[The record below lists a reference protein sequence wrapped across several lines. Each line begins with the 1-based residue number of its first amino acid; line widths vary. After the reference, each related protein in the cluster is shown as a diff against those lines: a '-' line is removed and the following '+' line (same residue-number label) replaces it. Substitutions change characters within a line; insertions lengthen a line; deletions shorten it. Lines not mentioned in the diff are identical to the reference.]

1 MLKIKDCLILLLIA
15 CSFSAFSQN
24 ATDADIAKQFYDTGQ
39 YDKAYTLYKSLYQS
53 KNGSDIYYQ
62 AYLNVLIK
70 LKQYPE
76 AEKIILKK
84 AKENPKTLFDL
95 GQLYQE
101 KGDLAAADKVFEN
114 IIQKMEPNQFAIA
127 DVANSFYAINN
138 YDYAIKTF
146 IEGRKIIKEDYAFV
160 FELINLYRFKKM
172 KNALTSESLKI
183 LDQQPE
189 LLAMVKSNLSRTYE
203 NDEDYEVLRS
213 LLLKKIQKDA
223 QNTTLIDLLAWQY
236 IQQKQFDLAL
246 IQYIALDRRTEGN
259 GNKVFSLAGILEENG
274 AFETANKAYNYLIDK
289 GNKSPYYIASRVA
302 NLKNKG
308 KQLLTG
314 NYTSEQISGVVLG
327 YETLLTEYG
336 SNTQTVFAIRELAN
350 LKAYYQNDLNGGQK
364 LLEDVLSFPSLNPLT
379 LASVKLELANIYIL
393 NNERWEAA
401 LLYGQIEKSLSN
413 EPIAQEA
420 KFKNAKLSFYNG
432 DFTWAKAQLD
442 VLKASTSQLI
452 ANDALDLSLLLQEN
466 LAFDYTGNALK
477 MYAKADLYR
486 FTNMPDKALSVLD
499 SLAIYYPQT
508 DLLDDVAMMKGE
520 IFINKNNYTKA
531 AEIFKSLITQFPY
544 SIWID
549 DAYFKLATLEE
560 EHLNDKISAQKHYEE
575 LLQKYP
581 GSLYVIDA
589 RKRFRNLRGDAL

>member
-101 KGDLAAADKVFEN
+101 KGDLAAADKVFED

-172 KNALTSESLKI
+172 KDALTSESLKI

-259 GNKVFSLAGILEENG
+259 GSKVFSLAGILEENG

-314 NYTSEQISGVVLG
+314 NYTSEQISGVVIG

-466 LAFDYTGNALK
+466 LAFDSTGNALK

-499 SLAIYYPQT
+499 SLAISYPQT

-531 AEIFKSLITQFPY
+531 AEIFKSLIIQFPY

>member
-138 YDYAIKTF
+138 YDFAIKTF

-172 KNALTSESLKI
+172 KDALTSESLKI

-259 GNKVFSLAGILEENG
+259 GSKVFSLAGILEENG

-308 KQLLTG
+308 KQLLTV

-466 LAFDYTGNALK
+466 LAFDSTGNALK

-499 SLAIYYPQT
+499 SLAISYPQT

>member
-172 KNALTSESLKI
+172 KDALTSESLKI

-259 GNKVFSLAGILEENG
+259 GSKVFSLAGILEENG

-314 NYTSEQISGVVLG
+314 NYTSEQISGVVIG

-466 LAFDYTGNALK
+466 LAFDSTGNALK

-499 SLAIYYPQT
+499 SLAISYPQT

>member
-39 YDKAYTLYKSLYQS
+39 YDKAYTLYKTLYQS

-95 GQLYQE
+95 GQLYHE

-172 KNALTSESLKI
+172 KDALTYESLKI

-259 GNKVFSLAGILEENG
+259 GSKVFSLAGILEENG

-314 NYTSEQISGVVLG
+314 NYTSEQISDVVIG
-327 YETLLTEYG
+327 YETLLKEYG

-379 LASVKLELANIYIL
+379 LASVKLELANIYII

-466 LAFDYTGNALK
+466 LAFDSTGNALK

-499 SLAIYYPQT
+499 SLAILFPQT

-531 AEIFKSLITQFPY
+531 AEIFKLLITQFPY

-575 LLQKYP
+575 LIQKYP

>member
-466 LAFDYTGNALK
+466 LAFDYTGNTLK

>member
-172 KNALTSESLKI
+172 KDALTSESLKI

>member
-1 MLKIKDCLILLLIA
+1 
-15 CSFSAFSQN
+15 
-24 ATDADIAKQFYDTGQ
+24 
-39 YDKAYTLYKSLYQS
+39 
-53 KNGSDIYYQ
+53 
-62 AYLNVLIK
+62 
-70 LKQYPE
+70 
-76 AEKIILKK
+76 
-84 AKENPKTLFDL
+84 
-95 GQLYQE
+95 
-101 KGDLAAADKVFEN
+101 
-114 IIQKMEPNQFAIA
+114 MEPNQFAIA

-146 IEGRKIIKEDYAFV
+146 IEGRKSIKDDYAFI

-172 KNALTSESLKI
+172 KDALTAESLKI

-189 LLAMVKSNLSRTYE
+189 LLAMVKSNLSRAYE
-203 NDEDYEVLRS
+203 NNEDYEVLRS
-213 LLLKKIQKDA
+213 LLLRRIQKDA

-259 GNKVFSLAGILEENG
+259 GSKVFSLAGILEENG

-302 NLKNKG
+302 NLKNKS
-308 KQLLTG
+308 KQLLNR
-314 NYTSEQISGVVLG
+314 NYTKEEISTVVIG
-327 YETLLTEYG
+327 YEALLSEYG
-336 SNTQTVFAIRELAN
+336 YNSQTVFAIRELAN
-350 LKAYYQNDLNGGQK
+350 LKAFYQNDLEGAQK
-364 LLEDVLSFPSLNPLT
+364 LLEDILNYPSVNPLT

-466 LAFDYTGNALK
+466 LAFDSTGNALK

-486 FTNMPDKALSVLD
+486 FTNQPDKALSVLD
-499 SLAIYYPQT
+499 SLVVLFPQT
-508 DLLDDVAMMKGE
+508 DLLDDVAMMKAE
-520 IFINKNNYTKA
+520 IFINKNNFTKA
-531 AEIFKSLITQFPY
+531 ADLFKSLITQFPY

-560 EHLNDKISAQKHYEE
+560 EQLNDKPNAQKHYEE
-575 LLQKYP
+575 LLQKFP

>member
-62 AYLNVLIK
+62 PYLNVLIK

-172 KNALTSESLKI
+172 KDALTSESLKI

-203 NDEDYEVLRS
+203 NDEDYEVLRN

-259 GNKVFSLAGILEENG
+259 GSKVFSLAGILEENG

-314 NYTSEQISGVVLG
+314 NYTSEQISGVVIG

-466 LAFDYTGNALK
+466 LAFDSTGNALK

-499 SLAIYYPQT
+499 SLAISYPQT

>member
-138 YDYAIKTF
+138 YDFAIKTF

-172 KNALTSESLKI
+172 KDALTSESLKI

-223 QNTTLIDLLAWQY
+223 QNTTLIDLLAWQF

-466 LAFDYTGNALK
+466 LAFDSTGNALK

>member
-236 IQQKQFDLAL
+236 IQQKQFNLAL

-259 GNKVFSLAGILEENG
+259 GSKVFSLAGILEENG

-327 YETLLTEYG
+327 YEALLTEYG

-350 LKAYYQNDLNGGQK
+350 LKAYYQNDLNRGQK

-466 LAFDYTGNALK
+466 LAFDSTGNALK

>member
-466 LAFDYTGNALK
+466 LAFDSTGNALK

>member
-172 KNALTSESLKI
+172 KDALTSESLKI

-203 NDEDYEVLRS
+203 NDEDYEVLRN

-466 LAFDYTGNALK
+466 LAFDSTGNALK

-499 SLAIYYPQT
+499 SLAISYPQT

>member
-172 KNALTSESLKI
+172 KDALTSESLKI

-466 LAFDYTGNALK
+466 LAFDYTGNTLK

>member
-172 KNALTSESLKI
+172 KDALTSESLKI

-259 GNKVFSLAGILEENG
+259 GSKVFSLAGILEENG

-308 KQLLTG
+308 KQLLTV
-314 NYTSEQISGVVLG
+314 NYTSEQISGVVIG

-466 LAFDYTGNALK
+466 LAFDSTGNALK

-499 SLAIYYPQT
+499 SLAISYPQT

>member
-172 KNALTSESLKI
+172 KDALTSESLKI

-236 IQQKQFDLAL
+236 IQQKQFNLAL

-259 GNKVFSLAGILEENG
+259 GSKVFSLAGILEENG

-466 LAFDYTGNALK
+466 LAFDSTGNALK

-499 SLAIYYPQT
+499 SLAISYPQT

>member
-138 YDYAIKTF
+138 YDYAIKAF

-172 KNALTSESLKI
+172 KDALTSESLKI

-259 GNKVFSLAGILEENG
+259 GSKVFSLAGILEENG

-308 KQLLTG
+308 KQLLTV
-314 NYTSEQISGVVLG
+314 NYTSEQISGVVIG

-466 LAFDYTGNALK
+466 LAFDSTGNALK

-499 SLAIYYPQT
+499 SLAISYPQT

>member
-172 KNALTSESLKI
+172 KDALTSESLKI

-466 LAFDYTGNALK
+466 LAFDSTGNALK